1 MKNSRRQ
8 FVKQTAAGFAGLSI
22 VPRHVLGKGFA
33 APSDR
38 FNVGVIGTGAQANGL
53 VKRISR
59 IPQARVIAGCD
70 VHENRLVKFTK
81 LVEEQYQKNGIKGT
95 VSVHKDYYKMLEK
108 KRYRWCSGQ
117 YT

>member
-38 FNVGVIGTGAQANGL
+38 FNNI
-53 VKRISR
+53 
-59 IPQARVIAGCD
+59 
-70 VHENRLVKFTK
+70 KFYEMWLK
-81 LVEEQYQKNGIKGT
+81 
-95 VSVHKDYYKMLEK
+95 KMEDLL
-108 KRYRWCSGQ
+108 
-117 YT
+117 